1 MIARRFYT
9 TILLLLLSMVG
20 CTNLP
25 FQLGSQLL
33 DGTTPPEAA
42 LSPTSSATLTAEET
56 VIPSTPGETASTTQL
71 PGGVVLRIWLP
82 PEFDPA
88 GNSPASMLLRT
99 RLEEFA
105 TESPEIKLE
114 VRVKALD
121 GAGGLLDALVAANA
135 AAPLALPD
143 LILLPRPL
151 LESAALKGLL
161 YPYDGLSSLMDDP
174 GWFEYARQLA
184 HLKASTYGMPFAGD
198 AMVLAY
204 YSSRIGNP
212 PNSLEAAIA
221 LGEVLLFPV
230 TDPQAHFSL
239 CMYMATRESLQDAEG
254 RPSLNI
260 NTLTDILEVDQRAS
274 QAGVMPYW
282 ITQYS
287 NDDQVWEVLLGD
299 QFPMAVTWASSY
311 MEHKLD
317 APADLTLAPLPTL
330 DGVPFTLASG
340 WSWALAGQDPERRL
354 LSAQLAEFLVEK
366 EFMASWTFAA
376 GYLPPRVDALQ
387 SWQDADLRQMIE
399 QISFSAQLMPP
410 ADLISSLGPALEL
423 ALVDVLKAQSD
434 PQTAAQAVIDQINQP

>member
-260 NTLTDILEVDQRAS
+260 NTLTNILEVDQRAS

-340 WSWALAGQDPERRL
+340 WS
-354 LSAQLAEFLVEK
+354 
-366 EFMASWTFAA
+366 
-376 GYLPPRVDALQ
+376 
-387 SWQDADLRQMIE
+387 
-399 QISFSAQLMPP
+399 
-410 ADLISSLGPALEL
+410 
-423 ALVDVLKAQSD
+423 
-434 PQTAAQAVIDQINQP
+434 